1 MLVDLLHQGG
11 EGARPLRQDEQGLL
25 RALLECRSDFHSL
38 EEQIAHGLVFD
49 MLDGGMGSVLFA
61 GDESRSLGVLL
72 AEAEYVDADG
82 ILVSIVVN
90 ADQLGRL
97 FEVDVWKVDFSGLK
111 QYPRPDVLR
120 IKR

>member
-1 MLVDLLHQGG
+1 MSVESLHQGR
-11 EGARPLRQDEQGLL
+11 EEARPLRQDEQALL
-25 RALLECRSDFHSL
+25 RALLESGSDFQSL

-49 MLDGGMGSVLFA
+49 LPDGGMGSLKFA

-82 ILVSIVVN
+82 IMVSIVVN
-90 ADQLGRL
+90 ADQIGRL
-97 FEVDVWKVDFSGLK
+97 FEVDVWKADFSELK
-111 QYPRPDVLR
+111 QYPQPEVLR